1 MKKRLFSLLLVL
13 TLCFTLL
20 PYSAAAEGGE
30 ETMVTVTFDMCG
42 HGGAAPASVTVPKG
56 SKITAPESPAPG
68 CEDGKYYFV
77 HWTAH
82 PFSDA
87 SSDAWNFAKDTV
99 ESSMTLRAVW
109 YQYADMHEKVSLRG
123 KPYAGALVEYR
134 DRAGSVVYTLKASG
148 TDGNCTDYVCE
159 STKPGEYDLYIDGKY
174 IRPVTVN
181 RGAAG
186 YSTTT
191 RLFYVTFSANG
202 QEFTPETRPAD
213 VLCFTSGLFH
223 DDSVSMP
230 KLTPKAVDSA
240 YTFSGWTVG
249 PEADSD
255 PFDFANKVYGDT
267 VVYAQ
272 WEKAADEDSVLV
284 TAIRSSI
291 IGEKYAKKGQD
302 YSARLV
308 PDEGYELPY
317 HTAMGSYTSY
327 TYVTIGDEVLNSA
340 NYTLNCATGDITIPG
355 KYVTGDIRIK
365 TIPRIHPYT
374 VTFDPNGGTGTQTP
388 MLVFPH
394 RDGYDYEKSSATP
407 YAYFRAPECT
417 FTPPDGKVFAEWS
430 GGEKIA
436 SSLRVRGNA
445 TLTAQ
450 WADAPEGVYT
460 VAFDLNGCTFS
471 GKTNTQAN
479 ADYSARL
486 APRKAMP
493 TRSRFGIFLLAARCS
508 AAGSIPMIPRPAF

>member
-20 PYSAAAEGGE
+20 PLSAAAEGGE
-30 ETMVTVTFDMCG
+30 ETMVTVTFDMGG

-82 PFSDA
+82 PISDA

-317 HTAMGSYTSY
+317 HAAMGSYTSY
-327 TYVTIGDEVLNSA
+327 TYVTIGDEVLDSA
-340 NYTLNCATGDITIPG
+340 NYTLNCATGEITIPG

-388 MLVFPH
+388 MLVF
-394 RDGYDYEKSSATP
+394 RTGTVMTMKSHLQRP
-407 YAYFRAPECT
+407 
-417 FTPPDGKVFAEWS
+417 
-430 GGEKIA
+430 
-436 SSLRVRGNA
+436 
-445 TLTAQ
+445 
-450 WADAPEGVYT
+450 
-460 VAFDLNGCTFS
+460 
-471 GKTNTQAN
+471 
-479 ADYSARL
+479 
-486 APRKAMP
+486 MP
-493 TRSRFGIFLLAARCS
+493 TSVRRSVPLRRRTARSLPNGAAVRRS
-508 AAGSIPMIPRPAF
+508 PPA

>member
-30 ETMVTVTFDMCG
+30 ETMVTVTFDMGG

-82 PFSDA
+82 LFSDA

-109 YQYADMHEKVSLRG
+109 YQYAEMHEKVSLRG

-159 STKPGEYDLYIDGKY
+159 RTKPGEYDLYIDGKY

-202 QEFTPETRPAD
+202 QEFTPETRPAE

-230 KLTPKAVDSA
+230 KLTPKAMDSA

-249 PEADSD
+249 PEAGSD

-272 WEKAADEDSVLV
+272 WEKTADEDSVLV

-317 HTAMGSYTSY
+317 HAAMGSYTSY
-327 TYVTIGDEVLNSA
+327 TYVTISDEVLNSA
-340 NYTLNCATGDITIPG
+340 NYTLNCATGEITIPG

-417 FTPPDGKVFAEWS
+417 FTPPDGKVFAKWS

-460 VAFDLNGCTFS
+460 VAFDLNG
-471 GKTNTQAN
+471 
-479 ADYSARL
+479 
-486 APRKAMP
+486 
-493 TRSRFGIFLLAARCS
+493 
-508 AAGSIPMIPRPAF
+508 